1 MLFDLFHVLLKP
13 KVIKHLQ
20 YLYKAYS
27 FEAYPYLKAM
37 TLIERKLNAAKGK
50 PVAERVSRHS

>member
-1 MLFDLFHVLLKP
+1 MLFGLFHVLLKP

-27 FEAYPYLKAM
+27 GEDYPYLKAM
-37 TLIERKLNAAKGK
+37 TPIERKLNTAKGK
-50 PVAERVSRHS
+50 PVAERLSRHS